1 MNKKNHQIMHRV
13 FIILSTADTVV
24 HEELS
29 FPYAMNSK
37 KNGWMDEVRVILWGP
52 TERLA
57 VEDKNFQ
64 NLINMLIV
72 AGVDVVACKACSD
85 NFGVSEEL
93 EKIGVKVQYVGT
105 LVTEM
110 MKNGWYQLTF

>member
-1 MNKKNHQIMHRV
+1 M
-13 FIILSTADTVV
+13 ILSTADMVV

-57 VEDKNFQ
+57 VEDKTFQ

-72 AGVDVVACKACSD
+72 AGVDVAACKACSD
-85 NFGVSEEL
+85 NFGVSDEL
-93 EKIGVKVQYVGT
+93 EKIGVKVQYVGK
-105 LVTEM
+105 LVSEM
-110 MKNGWYQLTF
+110 LKDGWYQLTF